1 MTNRILLLDFMSLAH
16 TTKFALAKTKLSKG
30 EESTFIIY
38 GFFLKLN
45 FLLKKTRANQIVFA
59 LDSKTSKR
67 KELYPTYKEKRK
79 QNKTP
84 AQIKLDKLAY
94 PQFIKL
100 TDEILPEIGYRNLF
114 GAEGYEADDAI
125 SQVCKKYKDDQIII
139 VSSDKDM
146 YQLLTNNICMI
157 SPSTNKYYTIS
168 DFRNEYHIEPKIW
181 KRVKSLG
188 GCLSDCV
195 KGVPIP
201 QKDTTK
207 KQTHVAEKGALNY
220 LTGKMKPNTKAFQA
234 IESRAGK
241 DIINRNK
248 ALVILPFRGTPTFSI
263 RPDHLKYKKF
273 IGICEDLG
281 FKSILA
287 NPEPWKLTLK
297 LR

>member
-1 MTNRILLLDFMSLAH
+1 MTNRILLIDFMSLAH

-45 FLLKKTRANQIVFA
+45 FLLKKTRANQVVFA

-67 KELYPTYKEKRK
+67 KELYPEYKAKRK
-79 QNKTP
+79 QSKTP

-94 PQFIKL
+94 PQFTKL

-114 GAEGYEADDAI
+114 SVDGLEADDI
-125 SQVCKKYKDDQIII
+125 IGSICKQNKNDQIII

-146 YQLLTNNICMI
+146 YQLLTNNVCMI

-188 GCLSDCV
+188 GCSSDQIS
-195 KGVPIP
+195 GVPIP
-201 QKDTTK
+201 PKDKTK
-207 KQTHVAEKGALNY
+207 RQTHVGEKGALNY
-220 LTGKMKPNTKAFQA
+220 LTGKMKPNTKAFKA

-241 DIINRNK
+241 DVINRNK
-248 ALVILPFRGTPTFSI
+248 ALVILPFRGTPTFAI
-263 RPDHLKYKKF
+263 RPDRLKYKKF
-273 IGICEDLG
+273 LDICENLG

-287 NPEPWKLTLK
+287 NPETWKSILK